1 MKITKQQ
8 LRKIV
13 KEEIIKEEIIKEA
26 LPPHLQKHFRKDGSS
41 VHGPEIKDVTPAGY
55 GPDDAEMDSQVS
67 ADDFIQISRRLSK
80 LYRRLDDMDQQDEVM
95 EIRKQLIALRKRVT
109 GE

>member
-13 KEEIIKEEIIKEA
+13 KEEIIKEA

-55 GPDDAEMDSQVS
+55 GPVDAEMDNQVS
-67 ADDFIQISRRLSK
+67 ADDFIQISRRLNK

>member
-1 MKITKQQ
+1 MKITEQQ
-8 LRKIV
+8 LRQV
-13 KEEIIKEEIIKEA
+13 IKEEI
-26 LPPHLQKHFRKDGSS
+26 
-41 VHGPEIKDVTPAGY
+41 
-55 GPDDAEMDSQVS
+55 DAQVS

-80 LYRRLDDMDQQDEVM
+80 LYRRLDDMDQQDEVV

>member
-1 MKITKQQ
+1 MKITEQQ
-8 LRKIV
+8 LRQV
-13 KEEIIKEEIIKEA
+13 IKEEI
-26 LPPHLQKHFRKDGSS
+26 
-41 VHGPEIKDVTPAGY
+41 
-55 GPDDAEMDSQVS
+55 DAQVS

>member
-1 MKITKQQ
+1 MKITEQQ
-8 LRKIV
+8 LRQV
-13 KEEIIKEEIIKEA
+13 IKEEI
-26 LPPHLQKHFRKDGSS
+26 
-41 VHGPEIKDVTPAGY
+41 
-55 GPDDAEMDSQVS
+55 DAQVS

-95 EIRKQLIALRKRVT
+95 EIRKQLVALRKRVT

>member
-1 MKITKQQ
+1 MKLTKSY
-8 LRKIV
+8 LRKL
-13 KEEIIKEEIIKEA
+13 IKEEILKEV

-41 VHGPEIKDVTPAGY
+41 VYEPQIKDVTPAGY
-55 GPDDAEMDSQVS
+55 GPDDAEMDNQVT
-67 ADDFIQISRRLSK
+67 ADDFLQISRRLNK

-95 EIRKQLIALRKRVT
+95 EIRKQLVALRKRVT

>member
-1 MKITKQQ
+1 MKITEQQ
-8 LRKIV
+8 LRQV
-13 KEEIIKEEIIKEA
+13 IKEEIDA
-26 LPPHLQKHFRKDGSS
+26 Q
-41 VHGPEIKDVTPAGY
+41 VT
-55 GPDDAEMDSQVS
+55 

>member
-1 MKITKQQ
+1 MKITEQQ
-8 LRKIV
+8 LLQV
-13 KEEIIKEEIIKEA
+13 IKEEI
-26 LPPHLQKHFRKDGSS
+26 
-41 VHGPEIKDVTPAGY
+41 
-55 GPDDAEMDSQVS
+55 DAQVS
-67 ADDFIQISRRLSK
+67 ADDFNQISRRLSK

>member
-1 MKITKQQ
+1 MKITEQQ
-8 LRKIV
+8 LRQV
-13 KEEIIKEEIIKEA
+13 IKEEM
-26 LPPHLQKHFRKDGSS
+26 
-41 VHGPEIKDVTPAGY
+41 
-55 GPDDAEMDSQVS
+55 DAQVS

-80 LYRRLDDMDQQDEVM
+80 LYRRLDDMDQQDEVV